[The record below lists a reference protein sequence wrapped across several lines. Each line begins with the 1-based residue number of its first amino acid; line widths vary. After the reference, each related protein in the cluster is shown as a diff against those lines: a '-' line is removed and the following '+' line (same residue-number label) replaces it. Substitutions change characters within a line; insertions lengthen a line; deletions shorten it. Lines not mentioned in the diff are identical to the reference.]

1 VSRVSGAPLTRI
13 VHEFANCE
21 RRSHAISGRA
31 RSFLLAILSRLP
43 ASGVAARGQI
53 WRALDALATHTH
65 E

>member
-1 VSRVSGAPLTRI
+1 VCYG
-13 VHEFANCE
+13 E

-43 ASGVAARGQI
+43 ASGVAAPGQI
-53 WRALDALATHTH
+53 WRALDALATHTQ